1 MYSKSSG
8 PNTHMPDAQ
17 SVMATILQNLPRECS
32 LTKIEYEGPRIALH
46 TNNPKFLLENNKILP
61 NIVAQIKKRIVLRI
75 DETLRV
81 EEDKVRK
88 IVEKSLSGKSNISDI
103 LFDPALGEAIIFLK
117 KFSETINIENIINQ
131 LTLDTGWKITFK
143 KAPKIASSVKAIN
156 KIAKESAEYRIQFF
170 KQVGEKI
177 FRERMNSNIET
188 SLISLGGFAEI
199 GRSAM
204 VLCTNESN
212 ILIDCGLNNCTNDP
226 LLKFPRFDSIG
237 MKLSDI
243 DAVLLSHAH
252 FDHTGFL
259 PVLFKYGY
267 QGPVYCTEP
276 TAYLMYIL
284 FREHVRNNGKFAN
297 YNDIDYEKIFSH
309 LIYLNYNIVTDL
321 TPDIKV
327 TLYNAGHILGSSS
340 FHFHIGNGDHNFV
353 YTGDIKFGKSSY
365 LDNAV
370 WNFPRVETLL
380 IEGTNGGRED
390 SFLTRDEAESKLINE
405 VNQVLK
411 IKKIVLMPTQ
421 LIGTSQELIVTLDQL
436 IKQKKI
442 KKCKI
447 YIDELLSEINAIHEY
462 DSEFLNKDLHG
473 TIMSDA
479 YNPFRSKSISSISD
493 IGKQELNTGIV
504 IYPSSMLNCHKTFE
518 YLKKIA
524 TDPDNLII
532 FTSKPN
538 GTSIAKQVTEGK
550 RMFSDGREQ
559 IEIKCRIENIYS
571 LNSHSDFNQ
580 LNAYISR
587 LRPKLKKLIVNHGER
602 SKVQNLSSYSSKV
615 HNVSTQY
622 MQNQEA
628 LKLL

>member
-1 MYSKSSG
+1 MYSRSSDAN
-8 PNTHMPDAQ
+8 PNIQDAQ

-75 DETLRV
+75 DDSVRV
-81 EEDKVRK
+81 EEEVVKK
-88 IVEKSLSGKSNISDI
+88 IVEKYISEKSNISDI
-103 LFDPALGEAIIFLK
+103 LFDPSLGEAVIFLK
-117 KFSETINIENIINQ
+117 KFSEPGNLENMINK
-131 LTLDTGWKITFK
+131 LTLETGWKIIFK
-143 KAPKIASSVKAIN
+143 KTPKMISTVKSIN
-156 KIAKESAEYRIQFF
+156 EITKNSTDYRIQFF
-170 KQVGEKI
+170 KRVGEKI
-177 FRERMNSNIET
+177 FREKMTSNIET

-204 VLCTNESN
+204 VLSTNESN
-212 ILIDCGLNNCTNDP
+212 IILDCGLNDYTSDP

-237 MKLSDI
+237 MKLSEI
-243 DAVLLSHAH
+243 DAILLSHAH

-284 FREHVRNNGKFAN
+284 YKEYVKNKGKYAN
-297 YNDIDYEKIFSH
+297 YDDNDYKKIFSH
-309 LIYLNYNIVTDL
+309 IICLNYNIVTDL
-321 TPDIKV
+321 TPDVKV
-327 TLYNAGHILGSSS
+327 TLYNAGHVLGSTS

-365 LDNAV
+365 LENAV
-370 WNFPRVETLL
+370 WNFPRVETIL

-390 SFLTRDEAESKLINE
+390 SFITREEAESKLIDE
-405 VNQVLK
+405 INQVLK
-411 IKKIVLMPTQ
+411 NKKIILMPAQ

-436 IKQKKI
+436 MRQKKI

-447 YIDELLSEINAIHEY
+447 YIDGLLSEVNSIHEF
-462 DSEFLNKDLHG
+462 DSEFLNKDLHNS
-473 TIMSDA
+473 ILSDDN
-479 YNPFRSKSISSISD
+479 NPFRSRSISIITD
-493 IGKQELNTGIV
+493 IEKQQINSGV
-504 IYPSSMLNCHKTFE
+504 VVYPSSMLNCNHSFG
-518 YLKKIA
+518 YLKRLA

-532 FTSKPN
+532 FTSKPIGN
-538 GTSIAKQVTEGK
+538 SIAKQIVDGK
-550 RMFSDGREQ
+550 KIFSNETEQ
-559 IEIKCRIENIYS
+559 IEIKCRIESIYS

-587 LRPKLKKLIVNHGER
+587 LRPKLKKIIVNHGER
-602 SKVQNLSSYSSKV
+602 AKVQNFSSYSSKV
-615 HNVSTQY
+615 HNISTQY

-628 LKLL
+628 MRLL

>member
-1 MYSKSSG
+1 MYSRSSESN
-8 PNTHMPDAQ
+8 PNIQDAQ

-61 NIVAQIKKRIVLRI
+61 SIVAQIKKRIVLRI
-75 DETLRV
+75 DDSLRI
-81 EEDKVRK
+81 EEEGVKK
-88 IVEKSLSGKSNISDI
+88 IVGKHISEKSNISDI
-103 LFDPALGEAIIFLK
+103 LFDPALGEAVIFLK
-117 KFSETINIENIINQ
+117 KFSEINNHEDVINK
-131 LTLDTGWKITFK
+131 LTLETGWKVIFK
-143 KAPKIASSVKAIN
+143 KTPKMVATIKSIN
-156 KIAKESAEYRIQFF
+156 KLMKDSTEYRIQFF
-170 KQVGEKI
+170 KRVGEKI
-177 FRERMNSNIET
+177 FREKMTSNIET
-188 SLISLGGFAEI
+188 SLVSLGGFAEI

-204 VLCTNESN
+204 VLSTNESN
-212 ILIDCGLNNCTNDP
+212 ILLDCGLNDYASDP

-267 QGPVYCTEP
+267 EGPVYCTEP

-284 FREHVRNNGKFAN
+284 FKEHVKKNGKYAN
-297 YNDIDYEKIFSH
+297 YDYEDYERIFSH

-321 TPDIKV
+321 TPDVKV
-327 TLYNAGHILGSSS
+327 TLYNAGHVLGSSS

-365 LDNAV
+365 LENAV

-390 SFLTRDEAESKLINE
+390 SFLTREEAEAKLIDE

-411 IKKIVLMPTQ
+411 AKKIVLMPTQ
-421 LIGTSQELIVTLDQL
+421 LIGTSQELIITLDQF
-436 IKQKKI
+436 IRQKKI

-447 YIDELLSEINAIHEY
+447 FLDGLLSEVNSIHEF
-462 DSEFLNKDLHG
+462 DSEFLSKDLHG
-473 TIMSDA
+473 SIVSDE
-479 YNPFRSKSISSISD
+479 YNPFRSRSISIITD
-493 IGKQELNTGIV
+493 IKKQELNSGIV
-504 IYPSSMLNCHKTFE
+504 IYPSSMLNCNQSFGYMKR
-518 YLKKIA
+518 LA

-538 GTSIAKQVTEGK
+538 GNSIAKQMIDGK
-550 RMFSDGREQ
+550 RIFSDESEQ
-559 IEIKCRIENIYS
+559 IEVKCRVESIYS

-587 LRPKLKKLIVNHGER
+587 LRPKLKKIIVNHGER
-602 SKVQNLSSYSSKV
+602 AKVQNFSSYSSKV
-615 HNVSTQY
+615 HNISTQY

-628 LKLL
+628 MRLL